1 MASKVTTGIS
11 DMKQTVLKARVH
23 CVDVTTRELLYAW
36 LFEIEVVILIEESG
50 QAFDSEIVSDT
61 NSDRQTHPLQAL
73 VPEPP

>member
-36 LFEIEVVILIEESG
+36 LFEIEVDKPLIQRSYQIPTVVG
-50 QAFDSEIVSDT
+50 RYT
-61 NSDRQTHPLQAL
+61 PYKL
-73 VPEPP
+73 